1 VCVCVRERVR
11 ASRLWPQAGCPEC
24 ARGGGVKRR
33 RWQNGNWISNEMFIS
48 ILKLFIKFNISFS
61 SPTLSLT
68 HSRPANVVSVSH
80 FRWIYSWSSSL
91 SGVSLVERGG
101 RKERDPACYVHVTK
115 KILATS
121 GSDGNRLG
129 DREGEREC
137 KFVVDCAKCARCDDK
152 LPAKCKKAQPKGSAS
167 STEHERLRWKSRRE
181 EIA

>member
-1 VCVCVRERVR
+1 
-11 ASRLWPQAGCPEC
+11 
-24 ARGGGVKRR
+24 
-33 RWQNGNWISNEMFIS
+33 MFIS

-61 SPTLSLT
+61 SPTLS
-68 HSRPANVVSVSH
+68 H
-80 FRWIYSWSSSL
+80 SL
-91 SGVSLVERGG
+91 SPRQCCFCFSFPLDLFMELFAVWCVSRRARGP
-101 RKERDPACYVHVTK
+101 KERDPACYVHVTK

-129 DREGEREC
+129 DREREREC